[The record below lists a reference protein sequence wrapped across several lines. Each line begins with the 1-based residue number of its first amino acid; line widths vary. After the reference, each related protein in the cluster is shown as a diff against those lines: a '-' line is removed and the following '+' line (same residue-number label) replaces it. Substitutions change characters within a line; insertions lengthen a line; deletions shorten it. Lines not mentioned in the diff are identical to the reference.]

1 MEMIDNK
8 SEKQELFWIKRTK
21 SVRTIGEFVV
31 LTTAFLNLA
40 YPNYPRSL
48 AKSFD
53 CLNQNV
59 TQK

>member
-1 MEMIDNK
+1 MEGIDNK
-8 SEKQELFWIKRTK
+8 SEKQELCWIKRTK
-21 SVRTIGEFVV
+21 SMRTIGKFVV
-31 LTTAFLNLA
+31 FTTVFLNLA

-53 CLNQNV
+53 CLSQTV